1 MEKNINVIQSIQRAI
16 NILNCFNQNELELSL
31 NVISE
36 KVKLNINTTR
46 GLVNSL
52 VANKL
57 IYHNKKNRAKELSTD
72 LLDSLSQKFNVSSR
86 LQIITDDSIFT
97 ALTVDPQNSHYI
109 LTSTKS
115 LNFPLHATS
124 SGKLFLCYK
133 KKDLSKIKLEKF
145 TENTIINIEK
155 LKEELDRIK
164 KNKYSTEIDEIG
176 FGVSSIA
183 VPIFD
188 WRYSNEE
195 ISSIFGTISV
205 TALTP
210 IIKKLK
216 LDIIKELKK
225 IVKTLEMRLFES
237 E

>member
-1 MEKNINVIQSIQRAI
+1 M
-16 NILNCFNQNELELSL
+16 
-31 NVISE
+31 
-36 KVKLNINTTR
+36 
-46 GLVNSL
+46 
-52 VANKL
+52 
-57 IYHNKKNRAKELSTD
+57 NRAKELSTD
-72 LLDSLSQKFNVSSR
+72 LLDLLSQKFNVSSR

>member
-1 MEKNINVIQSIQRAI
+1 M
-16 NILNCFNQNELELSL
+16 
-31 NVISE
+31 
-36 KVKLNINTTR
+36 
-46 GLVNSL
+46 
-52 VANKL
+52 
-57 IYHNKKNRAKELSTD
+57 
-72 LLDSLSQKFNVSSR
+72 
-86 LQIITDDSIFT
+86 
-97 ALTVDPQNSHYI
+97 
-109 LTSTKS
+109 
-115 LNFPLHATS
+115 
-124 SGKLFLCYK
+124 
-133 KKDLSKIKLEKF
+133 
-145 TENTIINIEK
+145 
-155 LKEELDRIK
+155 DRIK